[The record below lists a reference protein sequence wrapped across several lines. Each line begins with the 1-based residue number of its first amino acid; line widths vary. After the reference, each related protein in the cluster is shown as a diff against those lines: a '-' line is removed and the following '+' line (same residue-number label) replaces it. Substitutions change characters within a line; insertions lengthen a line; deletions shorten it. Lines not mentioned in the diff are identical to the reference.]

1 MPSNR
6 ARGHPFM
13 GGRLPAARTFS
24 RSLRVSFFFFQF
36 YNMQI
41 PLHRWNLTRT
51 ISVDR
56 HRRRH
61 SPMGGVR
68 GGKQNQRRRRRIF
81 VIPKSEGQASKHTKK
96 SILNTFTA
104 VAGALFTILT
114 DWLPQSSW
122 RVPIFQPAAVQ
133 SSIVTYDKRT
143 NTLRVSVG
151 MGRAGAIRAVKLM
164 TLFGRYFMHVYKYR
178 FFSKGFTEIRRYL
191 LSVNAYV

>member
-1 MPSNR
+1 MLPCLRTEQEDTHLWAVDCLQLELS
-6 ARGHPFM
+6 A
-13 GGRLPAARTFS
+13 GRYEFP
-24 RSLRVSFFFFQF
+24 FFFQF

-56 HRRRH
+56 RRRRH

-114 DWLPQSSW
+114 D
-122 RVPIFQPAAVQ
+122 
-133 SSIVTYDKRT
+133 
-143 NTLRVSVG
+143 
-151 MGRAGAIRAVKLM
+151 
-164 TLFGRYFMHVYKYR
+164 
-178 FFSKGFTEIRRYL
+178 
-191 LSVNAYV
+191 